1 MEYFVKIC
9 IAFMIILTAFFCLL
23 LFFGIKKAI
32 KTKSLLNQGNR
43 NDHLPFKLLRIN
55 FNKRRI
61 MRRVY
66 LPYTEEPDSPLYCV
80 DLLVI
85 NHGGILLLSVK
96 NLKGTIENPF
106 RGDWRQFYNSTITQF
121 RNPLEEN
128 SIYAR
133 ALTNLLKNEKVI
145 NVPIKSAICYI
156 DAKTKFKN
164 KIEQLIPADKL
175 IPYVKDMAKNRF
187 LSGIEINNT
196 TNLIQKKRKNM
207 NNSGINPPQIKHNIS
222 GRVK

>member
-9 IAFMIILTAFFCLL
+9 IAFMIILTVFFCLF
-23 LFFGIKKAI
+23 LFFVIEKAL
-32 KTKSLLNQGNR
+32 KTRLLLHQENR
-43 NDHLPFKLLRIN
+43 TDHLPLKLLRIN
-55 FNKRRI
+55 FQKRRI

-80 DLLVI
+80 DILVI

-96 NLKGTIENPF
+96 NLQGTIENPF

-121 RNPLEEN
+121 RNPLEES
-128 SIYAR
+128 SINAR
-133 ALTNLLKNEKVI
+133 ALTNLLKNQKVM

-156 DAKTKFKN
+156 DIKTKFKN

-187 LSGIEINNT
+187 LSGIEINKT
-196 TNLIQKKRKNM
+196 TNLIQKKRKNF
-207 NNSGINPPQIKHNIS
+207 NKNRINPTQIKHDVS
-222 GRVK
+222 GRIK